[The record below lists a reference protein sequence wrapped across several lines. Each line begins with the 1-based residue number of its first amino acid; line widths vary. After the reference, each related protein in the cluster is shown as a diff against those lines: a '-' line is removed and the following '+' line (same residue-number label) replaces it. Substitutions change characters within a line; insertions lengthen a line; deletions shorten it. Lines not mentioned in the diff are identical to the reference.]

1 MPKKAGF
8 PTGFENIGG
17 DVPLPLPIAGFPT
30 GVENMGVLCHP
41 IGEGL
46 QNLMEGLNS
55 IHEGSFF

>member
-1 MPKKAGF
+1 M
-8 PTGFENIGG
+8 
-17 DVPLPLPIAGFPT
+17 PLPLPIAGFPT